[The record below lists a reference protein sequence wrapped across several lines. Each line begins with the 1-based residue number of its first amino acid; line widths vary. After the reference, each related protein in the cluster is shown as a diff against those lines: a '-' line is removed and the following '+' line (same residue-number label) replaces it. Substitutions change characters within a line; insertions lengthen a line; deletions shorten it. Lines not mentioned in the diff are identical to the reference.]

1 MDPRFVRLLA
11 IAGFFLAFGVVFIA
25 WPQIGGQN
33 HVDLIDWY
41 WKLTLGVFFSLA
53 VVRSALAA
61 VADERPW
68 NRRLLAW
75 LLVVLITGA
84 AMGLATYDAH
94 LNEPADEGVDMGT
107 EDPGAVRSL

>member
-11 IAGFFLAFGVVFIA
+11 IVEFLLAIGVVFVA

-33 HVDLIDWY
+33 HLDLIDWY
-41 WKLTLGVFFSLA
+41 WKLPLGVLFSLA
-53 VVRSALAA
+53 VVRATLAA
-61 VADERPW
+61 IAGDRPW

-75 LLVVLITGA
+75 MLVMTVTLV

-94 LNEPADEGVDMGT
+94 LNEPADEGVEMGAD
-107 EDPGAVRSL
+107 DPGAVRSL